1 MSFTSSGRSK
11 ILVVEDDLYMQTILN
26 EYLNG
31 IFEAVIC
38 NNGVDALS
46 FLQDGNIP
54 DLVISD
60 LNVPKLNGLELIAQI
75 KASDF
80 FKNIL
85 CEGIRQHTI
94 SIPLTNEEPI
104 LMPFL
109 KESPVD
115 LIDVYKTW
123 HRCDR
128 ERIGAAPPRA
138 RPACAAAKAPAPVRN
153 RETPTVIRHDNF
165 FMALKYTFL

>member
-1 MSFTSSGRSK
+1 MSFTSSDRSK

-75 KASDF
+75 KASNF
-80 FKNIL
+80 FS
-85 CEGIRQHTI
+85 
-94 SIPLTNEEPI
+94 SIPIMI
-104 LMPFL
+104 LSGDDNSEMRIKCLNAGADDYVVKPFN
-109 KESPVD
+109 P
-115 LIDVYKTW
+115 
-123 HRCDR
+123 R
-128 ERIGAAPPRA
+128 ELEARIRVIL
-138 RPACAAAKAPAPVRN
+138 RRMAK
-153 RETPTVIRHDNF
+153 
-165 FMALKYTFL
+165 